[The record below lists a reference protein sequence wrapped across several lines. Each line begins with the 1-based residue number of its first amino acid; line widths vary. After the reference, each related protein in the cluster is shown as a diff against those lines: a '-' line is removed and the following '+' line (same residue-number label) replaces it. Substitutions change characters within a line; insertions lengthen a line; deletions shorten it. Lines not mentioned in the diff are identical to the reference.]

1 MPAQNFFRQKLLI
14 KSEDDLLT
22 SMWIIIHYLQR
33 SLYNCKGAF
42 QLYFARIKS
51 KKRLKL
57 VQFIPQRYE
66 FPDTMT
72 SFADGSGRIAL
83 NYFYIFF
90 ALSANSPG
98 FVVLY

>member
-1 MPAQNFFRQKLLI
+1 
-14 KSEDDLLT
+14 
-22 SMWIIIHYLQR
+22 
-33 SLYNCKGAF
+33 LYNCKGAF
-42 QLYFARIKS
+42 QLYFRGIKS

-57 VQFIPQRYE
+57 VHFIPQRYE

-90 ALSANSPG
+90 ALSPNSPG
-98 FVVLY
+98 FEVLYCKYPTDLEDALAASRKD